1 MFYTYDVFEDAL
13 RLRNMVDNFFRE
25 IPAGNKKVDFP
36 YINLYEKDDT
46 ITIRATMPGVKA
58 EDLNVELKDRSLVIE
73 GERKSD
79 YEDKPYLRKER
90 EFGSFKKSV
99 RLPYDVDRDR
109 IRASL
114 SNGIFTITL
123 EKSENAKS
131 KKIDIK

>member
-1 MFYTYDVFEDAL
+1 
-13 RLRNMVDNFFRE
+13 
-25 IPAGNKKVDFP
+25 
-36 YINLYEKDDT
+36 
-46 ITIRATMPGVKA
+46 MPGVKA